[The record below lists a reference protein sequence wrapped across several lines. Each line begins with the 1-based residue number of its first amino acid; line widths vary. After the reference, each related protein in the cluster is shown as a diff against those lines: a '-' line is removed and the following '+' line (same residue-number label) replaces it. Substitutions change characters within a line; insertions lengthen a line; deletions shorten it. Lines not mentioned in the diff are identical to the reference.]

1 MADVKPNPATSSFL
15 QRWSLRKQEA
25 RRQADETRGP
35 AVANIPAVV
44 PGGSDPESPVTENLG
59 SEYAE
64 TETSGLNPPD
74 AKNPVPE
81 HAGSAEKP
89 FEQLDDNDMPP
100 LDSLGEKSDYRAF
113 FAPKVSAELRRL
125 ALRKLFHSPKF
136 NIRDGLDDFDDDY
149 TYFEPLG
156 DTVTADMKHMQAVA
170 QKRAERQ
177 AEKNLLSD
185 NVELNSADDSAAAE
199 KVPEVVDTGVET
211 GVDADE
217 DTANGQ
223 TTAAMPDSTGPDE
236 PVPAHND
243 PDGAISEQI
252 AAADQG
258 VAQKQTNS

>member
-25 RRQADETRGP
+25 RRQVEETRDP

-44 PGGSDPESPVTENLG
+44 SGGSDPESPVTENLK
-59 SEYAE
+59 SEYSGTE
-64 TETSGLNPPD
+64 TSTSGLNPPD
-74 AKNPVPE
+74 AKDPVPE
-81 HAGSAEKP
+81 HAGSTEKP

-170 QKRAERQ
+170 QKRAELQ

-185 NVELNSADDSAAAE
+185 NVKLNSVDDSAAAE
-199 KVPEVVDTGVET
+199 KVPEVVET

-217 DTANGQ
+217 DTANAQ
-223 TTAAMPDSTGPDE
+223 TTAAVPDSTESNG

>member
-1 MADVKPNPATSSFL
+1 
-15 QRWSLRKQEA
+15 
-25 RRQADETRGP
+25 
-35 AVANIPAVV
+35 
-44 PGGSDPESPVTENLG
+44 
-59 SEYAE
+59 
-64 TETSGLNPPD
+64 
-74 AKNPVPE
+74 
-81 HAGSAEKP
+81 EKP

-185 NVELNSADDSAAAE
+185 NVELNSADDSAAAK
-199 KVPEVVDTGVET
+199 KVPEVVDT

-217 DTANGQ
+217 DTANAQ
-223 TTAAMPDSTGPDE
+223 TTAAVPDSTASDE

-243 PDGAISEQI
+243 PDGAISEQV
-252 AAADQG
+252 AAVDQS